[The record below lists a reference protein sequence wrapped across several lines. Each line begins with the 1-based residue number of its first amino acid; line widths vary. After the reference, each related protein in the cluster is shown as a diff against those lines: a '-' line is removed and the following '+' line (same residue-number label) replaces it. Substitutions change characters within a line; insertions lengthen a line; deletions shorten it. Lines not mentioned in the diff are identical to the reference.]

1 MFCGRGAEAPTGSWY
16 KVEELSNVKVVKS
29 KKEKM
34 FVSNKDKYNFF
45 FLFFSS
51 SGMCLFD
58 EVSSAVRCARAA
70 GDQVKQPFVRAAD
83 KWLQSV
89 KKKRGFFGLH
99 RRLPTDAACPR
110 VPSPLPE
117 ISGGELGE
125 AIYNLT

>member
-16 KVEELSNVKVVKS
+16 KVEELSNVKVVKN
-29 KKEKM
+29 KKKKM

-58 EVSSAVRCARAA
+58 EVSSAVRCAGAA
-70 GDQVKQPFVRAAD
+70 GDQVKQLFVRAAD

-89 KKKRGFFGLH
+89 KKKGAFLDFIGGF
-99 RRLPTDAACPR
+99 RQMLPVR
-110 VPSPLPE
+110 VFPPLCQKYQAE
-117 ISGGELGE
+117 
-125 AIYNLT
+125 N

>member
-58 EVSSAVRCARAA
+58 EVSSAVRCAGAA

-89 KKKRGFFGLH
+89 KKKKGLFWTSSAASDRCCLSARSLPSARNIRRRIRRGDL
-99 RRLPTDAACPR
+99 
-110 VPSPLPE
+110 
-117 ISGGELGE
+117 
-125 AIYNLT
+125 